1 MIRITAVVAALAIG
15 ATAVY
20 AQNLDAI
27 KKRRDVMK
35 AIATAGTVNFNMMKG
50 DIPFDLAKVQA
61 GLKTYQ
67 DEAAKLLCA
76 VPGRLQ
82 DRRRHRRIPEN
93 LAGESR
99 VRCRDQHVHR
109 HGEDRS
115 RHHHGRGELQKGIPG
130 GVPQLRRLS
139 QG

>member
-1 MIRITAVVAALAIG
+1 MNLPARTARPLPGLPKVAGSLVGHFGRTSMIRITAVVAAVAIG

-67 DEAAKLLCA
+67 EEATKL
-76 VPGRLQ
+76 PGLFP
-82 DRRRHRRIPEN
+82 DD
-93 LAGESR
+93 S
-99 VRCRDQHVHR
+99 
-109 HGEDRS
+109 
-115 RHHHGRGELQKGIPG
+115 KTG
-130 GVPQLRRLS
+130 GD
-139 QG
+139 